1 MSVSVFENIG
11 TRSQITT
18 ENNISFK
25 THIASQGS
33 KKSFCNNFNLIILD
47 SYCYQLSG
55 YSDTRSSVGT
65 CHGPCWQHERRLA
78 VGSWVV

>member
-25 THIASQGS
+25 THVASQGS
-33 KKSFCNNFNLIILD
+33 LKSFCNNFSLIILD

-55 YSDTRSSVGT
+55 YSGTRSNVGT
-65 CHGPCWQHERRLA
+65 CHGPRWQHERQPA
-78 VGSWVV
+78 VGSWAV